1 MKVILLKQL
10 NLSKNNLTPIF
21 ISETNL
27 DFHCIH
33 PKSFINRDIYVNEL
47 KKNIENLNYTF
58 NAFDGV
64 EKKSFQ
70 IEKDILGNEIIYFEF
85 NNKKEKVG

>member
-1 MKVILLKQL
+1 MKVIPLKQADLLK
-10 NLSKNNLTPIF
+10 NNSTPILSAE
-21 ISETNL
+21 INL

-58 NAFDGV
+58 NVFDGV
-64 EKKSFQ
+64 EKKIYQ
-70 IEKDILGNEIIYFEF
+70 IEKDILGNQIINFEF
-85 NNKKEKVG
+85 NNKK